1 MAMAAARA
9 LVDEINGYP
18 APHSEYVFRP
28 ELVVRASTA
37 VVGARALPPTA
48 APLEDLSARVA

>member
-1 MAMAAARA
+1 MAVAAVQA
-9 LVDEINGYP
+9 LMDQVRGHG

-37 VVGARALPPTA
+37 A
-48 APLEDLSARVA
+48 APVRDGRIPQHALAG